1 MSGMMRY
8 LTVEWKLWGRSPLI
22 WMLLLIFAG
31 VYGLIAFVD
40 PDNTNIGRFALQQSM
55 FLFPVFFAALLLAMH
70 AARRETAT
78 RNGPLLAA
86 MPYSSSRLIAG
97 KLFGIGLPLTL
108 LAWIPAVWYASQA
121 ANAGV
126 PAGAIRYG
134 VFVLLSSAVPL
145 WYMIALGLAIGF
157 MTRNRWN
164 YIVGI
169 AVFLLMT
176 YGVNLC
182 LPYMPPYMQ
191 IADFTRM
198 SFFYPDSFSK
208 VWGFSRDPVFWMNRA
223 FYLLITAGLVLLL
236 IALAKTRRGE
246 KRLLAIWHV
255 TWAACFAAAIVI
267 AASYAGIWSERM
279 TQIEQELRTYQSAP
293 VADRPSIPEPAR
305 ETEPELIASDYVLDV
320 TLNGGYMQ
328 VKAGFDLL
336 NGSGET
342 LDTVPL
348 TLRHLFA
355 VQSVAVDGQPVEWQ
369 REPGS
374 DVLRIRPNEPL
385 LPGAAMRVETV
396 YEGKAD
402 IWRREGTFFGFQY
415 KRTYFAGNS
424 AVFLPGMIG
433 WYPLAG
439 ERTLSEVNELVYID
453 SSGEKSKSVLVLN
466 DVVHPMPETNFSVT
480 VKSAAPLAFVFD
492 GRLTEPV
499 RSGGHYVTSADAR
512 HVSGLS
518 LIGGELAAFAETA
531 GGRNVTLIASAQTN
545 RNMTRELVQHL
556 ARLME
561 RMETEMLAIWG
572 ERIVHRFRPQETF
585 MIVDWNL
592 PEPFAQTDGGTL
604 FTAWDSMNGVIF
616 LPKYTGHPES
626 FESGVF
632 PYLFNRLMSGNRAD
646 PHASEFHE
654 VLRTYIHRT
663 YEGGQGPLI
672 DLKRYRSPN
681 TFQLVNTIYDQSDE
695 AQFRAFLKDWF
706 EVLSGD
712 YSSLRER
719 ENKVR
724 QFLSEAAGERP

>member
-1 MSGMMRY
+1 
-8 LTVEWKLWGRSPLI
+8 
-22 WMLLLIFAG
+22 MLLPIFAA
-31 VYGLIAFVD
+31 VYGLVAFAD

-86 MPYSSSRLIAG
+86 MPYSSSQLIAA

-108 LAWIPAVWYASQA
+108 LAWIPAAWYAMQA

-126 PAGAIRYG
+126 PAGMIRYG
-134 VFVLLSSAVPL
+134 VFVLLSSAIPL

-157 MTRNRWN
+157 MTRHRWN
-164 YIVGI
+164 DIVGV

-176 YGVNLC
+176 YGVNFF
-182 LPYMPPYMQ
+182 LPYLPPYVQ

-198 SFFYPDSFSK
+198 SLFYPDSFSK

-236 IALAKTRRGE
+236 ISRAKTRRGE

-267 AASYAGIWSERM
+267 AAFYAGIWSERM
-279 TQIEQELRTYQSAP
+279 AQIEQELRTYQSASDA
-293 VADRPSIPEPAR
+293 ADRPSSPKPAR
-305 ETEPELIASDYVLDV
+305 ETEPGLIASDYVLNVKLDGR
-320 TLNGGYMQ
+320 TMK
-328 VKAGFDLL
+328 VKAGFDLT
-336 NGSGET
+336 NGSGDT

-355 VQSVAVDGQPVEWQ
+355 VQSVAVDGLPAEWR

-385 LPGAAMRVETV
+385 KPGAAVRVETV

-415 KRTYFAGNS
+415 KRTYFAGNN

-439 ERTLSEVNELVYID
+439 ERTLSEVNELVHID
-453 SSGEKSKSVLVLN
+453 ASGEKNKSVLVLN
-466 DVVHPMPETNFSVT
+466 DVVHPMPETDFSVT
-480 VKSAAPLAFVFD
+480 VESAAPLSFVFD
-492 GRLTEPV
+492 GRLIEPV
-499 RSGGHYVTSADAR
+499 RSGGHYVTSANVR
-512 HVSGLS
+512 HVPGLS
-518 LIGGELAAFAETA
+518 LIGGDLAAFAQTA
-531 GGRNVTLIASAQTN
+531 GGRNITLIASAQTN
-545 RNMTRELVQHL
+545 RNITRELVQHL

-561 RMETEMLAIWG
+561 RVETEMLAIWG
-572 ERIVHRFRPQETF
+572 ERIVHRFRTQETF
-585 MIVDWNL
+585 MIVDWNV
-592 PEPFAQTDGGTL
+592 PEPFCQTDDGTL

-654 VLRTYIHRT
+654 VLRAYIHRT

-672 DLKRYRSPN
+672 DLKRYRAPK
-681 TFQLVNTIYDQSDE
+681 TFQFVNTIYDQSDE
-695 AQFRAFLKDWF
+695 AQFRTFLKDWF
-706 EVLSGD
+706 EVLNGD
-712 YSSLRER
+712 YKNLRER
-719 ENKVR
+719 DDKVR